1 MSLKAGNYVE
11 LQVKREVSP
20 NGFFLSNGEEDV
32 LLHYTELTREV
43 KLNDR
48 LEVFLYHDTEGRLSA
63 TMKRPLLQLGEL
75 ALLEVVDIHPRLGCF
90 LEIGLGRNLLLP
102 MSDLPDHSALR
113 PLRGDKVYAT
123 MTHDR
128 QGRLMAKLAGVKELK
143 TKTFGA
149 PATWK
154 NQWVEGRVY
163 NPLETETFVLC
174 EGGLV
179 GFGVIGMIHVTD
191 RTRTL
196 RLGEK
201 VKARVTFV
209 REDGHVN
216 LSMISQ
222 KEVGRDEDSAMILA
236 YLHKQA
242 DGSMPFT
249 DDSSAESI
257 NEQFRI
263 SKSAF
268 KRALGKLMK
277 ENLVYQ
283 EAGFT
288 FLKKPELNEV
298 SE

>member
-1 MSLKAGNYVE
+1 MSLKAGIYTG

-32 LLHYTELTREV
+32 LLHYTELTGEI
-43 KLNDR
+43 KLNDT

-75 ALLEVVDIHPRLGCF
+75 GLLKVVDIHPRLGCF

-102 MSDLPDHSALR
+102 MSDLPENLAMR
-113 PLRGDKVYAT
+113 PHRGDKVYVT

-128 QGRLMAKLAGVKELK
+128 QGRLMAKLAGVRELK
-143 TKTFGA
+143 TKTFDA
-149 PATWK
+149 PVTWK
-154 NQWVEGRVY
+154 NQWVEAHVY
-163 NPLETETFVLC
+163 NPQEVETFVLC
-174 EGGLV
+174 EGGV
-179 GFGVIGMIHVTD
+179 IGFGVIGMVHVSE
-191 RTRTL
+191 RSRTL
-196 RLGEK
+196 RLGETI
-201 VKARVTFV
+201 KARVTFV

-222 KEVGRDEDSAMILA
+222 KEVGRDEDSVMILD
-236 YLHKQA
+236 YLHKQTE
-242 DGSMPFT
+242 GSMPYN
-249 DDSSAESI
+249 DDTTAESI

-268 KRALGKLMK
+268 KRALGKLLK
-277 ENLVYQ
+277 ENLIYQ
-283 EAGFT
+283 EAGRT
-288 FLKKPELNEV
+288 FLKK